1 VAQYRAKKK
10 FVKKKFN
17 IHQRLI
23 YQAGTSLLV
32 AIAFLHLHRR
42 LFAAGAILLIRLV
55 AIEAATQHEAEEQGR
70 GHE

>member
-17 IHQRLI
+17 IHQRFI
-23 YQAGTSLLV
+23 YQAGVGLLV
-32 AIAFLHLHRR
+32 AVAFLHLHRR
-42 LFAAGAILLIRLV
+42 LFTAGAILLIRLV
-55 AIEAATQHEAEEQGR
+55 AIEAATQHETEKQGR